1 MINNFFNVFIFIILM
16 FAFCFRNVV
25 GGEVIAHIEAEVED
39 LKDGQED
46 DGKGVLM
53 QELDQL
59 QMDEFNDFC
68 QGYTK

>member
-1 MINNFFNVFIFIILM
+1 M
-16 FAFCFRNVV
+16 FAFCFRHVGV
-25 GGEVIAHIEAEVED
+25 GGEVAGQVEVEV
-39 LKDGQED
+39 DGQVD
-46 DGKGVLM
+46 DDKGVLM